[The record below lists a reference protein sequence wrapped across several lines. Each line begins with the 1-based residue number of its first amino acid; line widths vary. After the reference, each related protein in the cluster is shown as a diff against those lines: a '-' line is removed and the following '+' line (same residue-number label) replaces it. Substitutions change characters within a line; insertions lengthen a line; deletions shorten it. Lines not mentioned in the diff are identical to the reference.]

1 MFRGRLTRALC
12 GMLDR
17 AAIALRRRPTQPLH
31 LQTGRRG
38 EDLAHFHLRQ
48 LGYTIVARNWRT
60 PRRRGEI
67 DLVAWDGEV
76 LCFIEVKTRT
86 TREVKPAEAAV
97 DRAKRRELAAMAGE
111 YLRRTRPGVPS
122 KRDFTFAGV
131 GSGVPGPAKRG
142 GFPSGGAAPTVRF
155 DVLSIYCEDGRE
167 PACQLFKNAYS
178 WRNMRRGGGQ
188 KI

>member
-1 MFRGRLTRALC
+1 MLRGRLTRALC

-17 AAIALRRRPTQPLH
+17 AAIVLRRQPPQPTH
-31 LQTGRRG
+31 LETGRRG

-76 LCFIEVKTRT
+76 LCFVEVKTRT
-86 TREVKPAEAAV
+86 TRDVKPAEAAV

-111 YLRRTRPGVPS
+111 YLRRTRPGVPG
-122 KRDFTFAGV
+122 KRDFTSPGVEPAAPGKRNFSFAGAGT
-131 GSGVPGPAKRG
+131 GS
-142 GFPSGGAAPTVRF
+142 PTVRF
-155 DVLSIYCEDGRE
+155 DVLSIYYEAGGE

-178 WRNMRRGGGQ
+178 WRNMKTRRFQ
-188 KI
+188 I

>member
-17 AAIALRRRPTQPLH
+17 AAIVLRRQPPQPAH
-31 LQTGRRG
+31 LETGRRG

-76 LCFIEVKTRT
+76 LCFVEVKTRT
-86 TREVKPAEAAV
+86 TRDVKPAEAAV

-122 KRDFTFAGV
+122 KRDFPFAGV
-131 GSGVPGPAKRG
+131 GLAVSGKRG
-142 GFPSGGAAPTVRF
+142 FASAGTRPAVPTIRF
-155 DVLSIYCEDGRE
+155 DVLSIYYEAGGD

-178 WRNMRRGGGQ
+178 WRNMKTRAFR
-188 KI
+188 

>member
-1 MFRGRLTRALC
+1 MLRGRLTRALC

-17 AAIALRRRPTQPLH
+17 AAIVLRRQPPQPTH
-31 LQTGRRG
+31 LETGRRG

-76 LCFIEVKTRT
+76 LCFVEVKTRT
-86 TREVKPAEAAV
+86 TRDVKPAEAAV

-111 YLRRTRPGVPS
+111 YLRRTRPGIPG
-122 KRDFTFAGV
+122 KRGFA
-131 GSGVPGPAKRG
+131 SAATRPAGPAI
-142 GFPSGGAAPTVRF
+142 RF
-155 DVLSIYCEDGRE
+155 DVLSIYYEAGGE

-178 WRNMRRGGGQ
+178 WRNMRHGSRQ
-188 KI
+188 KFKI